1 MVHGLAMMNR
11 VGGEEDDELA
21 RMMDEQSWDSKMG
34 GEDDESGWR
43 CCVSFDGSGEE
54 DDELVEVRV

>member
-1 MVHGLAMMNR
+1 MNRAGLQRWVGRMMNR
-11 VGGEEDDELA
+11 V
-21 RMMDEQSWDSKMG
+21 S
-34 GEDDESGWR
+34 DDESGWR